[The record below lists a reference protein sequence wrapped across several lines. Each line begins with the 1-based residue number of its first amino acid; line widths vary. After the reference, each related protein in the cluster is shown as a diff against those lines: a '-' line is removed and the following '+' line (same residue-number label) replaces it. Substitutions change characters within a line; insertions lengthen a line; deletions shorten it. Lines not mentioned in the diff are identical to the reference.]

1 MANSSSAFLF
11 HPSSSWPY
19 PTTRFVYIREKL
31 RWADGTHTH
40 SLICISVCYCFS
52 CVVLSGINS
61 NKKESRDVAIKSWFD
76 ELPSFFSKVVA
87 LPQDWRKLQ
96 MCLNNLNFK
105 SLKTPPSKNGMKV
118 LFLQHDYFYKEHWQL
133 WRYIRR
139 RIVARKRDGQGIS
152 KSFGKLAWY
161 TNFETVSISRN
172 FYKCD
177 AT

>member
-1 MANSSSAFLF
+1 
-11 HPSSSWPY
+11 
-19 PTTRFVYIREKL
+19 
-31 RWADGTHTH
+31 
-40 SLICISVCYCFS
+40 
-52 CVVLSGINS
+52 
-61 NKKESRDVAIKSWFD
+61 
-76 ELPSFFSKVVA
+76 
-87 LPQDWRKLQ
+87 
-96 MCLNNLNFK
+96 
-105 SLKTPPSKNGMKV
+105 MKV

-177 AT
+177 ATYNSYEKKFNIAYNEANEAKLEQYVQPNNRILGV